1 MSNYHIQGDFS
12 DKNCDLV
19 SYINCI
25 LGGIILFSKC
35 TALPQQGMGTD
46 QDRNR
51 ENIDMSFPGTWTRK
65 NTIFLFRSL
74 DYTSEMFTSRDS
86 GV

>member
-1 MSNYHIQGDFS
+1 
-12 DKNCDLV
+12 
-19 SYINCI
+19 
-25 LGGIILFSKC
+25 
-35 TALPQQGMGTD
+35 MGTD